1 MAKGALEGTRIVVLA
16 GVLAVAVLVG
26 VLVGFGMDAEGW
38 RTAAR
43 ATARTS
49 FVAFLPV
56 FVASSINGLFG
67 GSIGKWL
74 LRNRRFLGLGFAT
87 CHLVHA
93 VTFMTYSAMRE
104 QSITELVSS
113 GTLYGG
119 GAGYVLVGAM
129 AVTSTNAAVKR
140 MGRRNWTI
148 LHRTGMYALAGI
160 FVVTYL
166 GRGLAG
172 EPLGVAAM
180 LALVA
185 GFGLRLAARIRLMHR
200 RR

>member
-1 MAKGALEGTRIVVLA
+1 MAKGVLEGGRIVALA
-16 GVLAVAVLVG
+16 GVVAVAVLVA
-26 VLVGFGMDAEGW
+26 VLAAYGTDAEGW

-43 ATARTS
+43 ATARAS

-67 GSIGKWL
+67 GPAGKWL
-74 LRNRRFLGLGFAT
+74 LRNRRSLGLAFAT

-93 VTFMTYSAMRE
+93 ITFMTYSAVRE
-104 QSITELVSS
+104 QSIAELVSS
-113 GTLYGG
+113 GTLFGG
-119 GAGYVLVGAM
+119 GAGYVLVALM

-140 MGRRNWTI
+140 LGRRKWTI
-148 LHRTGMYALAGI
+148 LHRTGMYTLAGI

-185 GFGLRLAARIRLMHR
+185 ALGLRVAARVRLMR
-200 RR
+200 RRR